1 MLGFPV
7 FSSAVNGI
15 EMRKTKKRVVTDGDL
30 LSVGCFQA
38 GQLGERRSAPV
49 CAVPKPATWLPR
61 SFGVGGAKTGL
72 LQPDSQ
78 GAALGCGRSPRWGL
92 KESRFEAR
100 GWRMH
105 WFAFMRPRGRGVAR
119 QAGLKAIQD
128 LGCKIQE
135 MGNAKSQ
142 GPEFCRVADI
152 NNNVGAT
159 PRCAMAIVAMPR
171 RGQDARRTSGP
182 NIPSIRSP
190 DVLILPWKT
199 ADKRCGEVCHG
210 GVGGRS

>member
-61 SFGVGGAKTGL
+61 SFGLGGAKTGL

-78 GAALGCGRSPRWGL
+78 GAALGCGRSPRWGS
-92 KESRFEAR
+92 K
-100 GWRMH
+100 
-105 WFAFMRPRGRGVAR
+105 
-119 QAGLKAIQD
+119 AGSLH
-128 LGCKIQE
+128 
-135 MGNAKSQ
+135 
-142 GPEFCRVADI
+142 R
-152 NNNVGAT
+152 
-159 PRCAMAIVAMPR
+159 
-171 RGQDARRTSGP
+171 ARRRHAS
-182 NIPSIRSP
+182 R
-190 DVLILPWKT
+190 LPGTGKERNLT
-199 ADKRCGEVCHG
+199 A
-210 GVGGRS
+210 